1 MLRFFISLP
10 FFRNLRVGKSMPVSG
25 SRKASPMEPGVKYVS
40 RAQMERQNR
49 NLLAIKSWRSGTRMY
64 DGRTFRDW
72 YDEELDLQEMRKMM
86 LDGRDRKF
94 MMPDGRKMSEWTR
107 AEHDALCDLYDQVYK
122 VFGRSKCFGH
132 APASFRKGSRWY

>member
-1 MLRFFISLP
+1 
-10 FFRNLRVGKSMPVSG
+10 
-25 SRKASPMEPGVKYVS
+25 
-40 RAQMERQNR
+40 
-49 NLLAIKSWRSGTRMY
+49 MY

-122 VFGRSKCFGH
+122 VFGRSKSFGH
-132 APASFRKGSRWY
+132 APASLRKGS